1 MGCIT
6 KINYLWFDA
15 AHMYLRNIGEVKV
28 QIKSKMASYIAE
40 VLDWAAQGSGG
51 VTIPGGL
58 QEKGWCGT
66 GMGWWLD

>member
-1 MGCIT
+1 
-6 KINYLWFDA
+6 
-15 AHMYLRNIGEVKV
+15 MYLRNIGEVKV
-28 QIKSKMASYIAE
+28 QRKSKMASYIAE